1 MSQNALLNILVVD
14 DDPQIRKLLQ
24 LILQQAGF
32 HVTTATNG
40 AEAFQL
46 ATAHPP
52 DLAILD
58 VMMPS
63 MDGYTL
69 CRQLRQAPTTNL
81 MPILMLTAQSE
92 TRDKLAGFNAG
103 ADDYVTKPFESQELL
118 SRVRALLARSQMPSV
133 GAGKPIERGQVIA
146 IFGGKGGV
154 GKTVVAVNLA
164 VALAKT
170 SDARVALVDA
180 DFWFGDV
187 GAHLNLSPSRTILD
201 LVPRYN
207 ELDDELLG
215 KVMIRHESGVRVL
228 LGPYHPEDAERIPS
242 DALQQIVQTLA
253 DTFDFVILDC
263 PTSYDERNLTVL
275 ESADQIVVVLTPEIG
290 AVKNTST
297 FFELAEKLELPT
309 GKMRIVLNRAN
320 SEVGIAAAEIERALQ
335 KPIPMR
341 LTSGGRVVVS
351 SVNRGKPLVMEQP
364 KHPFAQQVMRLAAL
378 VRTPSKV
385 PARV

>member
-1 MSQNALLNILVVD
+1 MSQNAMLKILVVD

-32 HVTTATNG
+32 HVTAATNG
-40 AEAFQL
+40 AEAFKL

-58 VMMPS
+58 VMMPG

-92 TRDKLAGFNAG
+92 TRDKLAGFSAG

-118 SRVRALLARSQMPSV
+118 FRVRALLARSQMPSA
-133 GAGKPIERGQVIA
+133 GAGKPTQQGQIIA
-146 IFGGKGGV
+146 VFGGKGGV

-164 VALAKT
+164 IALAKT
-170 SDARVALVDA
+170 RDARVALVDA

-187 GAHLNLSPSRTILD
+187 GAHMNLSPSRTILD
-201 LVPRYN
+201 LVPRYT
-207 ELDDELLG
+207 ELDEELLHR
-215 KVMIRHESGVRVL
+215 VMMRHESGVHVL
-228 LGPYHPEDAERIPS
+228 LGPYHPEEAERIPS
-242 DALQQIVQTLA
+242 ESLGQIVQTLA

-263 PTSYDERNLTVL
+263 PTSYDERNLTLL
-275 ESADQIVVVLTPEIG
+275 ESADRIVMVLTPEIG

-297 FFELAEKLELPT
+297 FFELAEKLELPL
-309 GKMRIVLNRAN
+309 GKMQVVLNRAN

-341 LTSGGRVVVS
+341 LASGGRVVVS

-364 KHPFAQQVMRLAAL
+364 KHPFAQQVMRLAEL
-378 VRTPSKV
+378 VRTPPKV
-385 PARV
+385 PVRV